1 MEHQDWKQVIF
12 TKTLNEN
19 SIKQNSIKQTINIM
33 PGTGK
38 KIIDENDIQKMETV
52 GINIGKQIQ
61 TSRCNNKISQKEL
74 ANKMNMSIQIIQQ
87 HENGK
92 AIRNNATL
100 SKFEQILKTKFNR

>member
-1 MEHQDWKQVIF
+1 MEHQDWKQVVF
-12 TKTLNEN
+12 TKNTKVLEKN
-19 SIKQNSIKQTINIM
+19 SIKQNINIM

-38 KIIDENDIQKMETV
+38 KIIDENDIQKMPTV

-74 ANKMNMSIQIIQQ
+74 AQKMNVPIQIIQQ

-92 AIRNNATL
+92 AIKNNAIL
-100 SKFEQILKTKFNR
+100 SKFEQVLKTKFNR